1 MRGGLR
7 VRGCVGCVWVC
18 ECECVCDSG
27 AASLAMGR
35 SSLPQT
41 AIDASV
47 EEEPGDLT
55 CVAKLTDRWDRALIS
70 ARQLTPV

>member
-27 AASLAMGR
+27 AITSACEGNCAQPCAFVHFRLAA
-35 SSLPQT
+35 T
-41 AIDASV
+41 
-47 EEEPGDLT
+47 
-55 CVAKLTDRWDRALIS
+55 VA
-70 ARQLTPV
+70 